1 MIPNLQANVLDTA
14 YHNGTIWPWL
24 LGPYVTAYLKVNGYD
39 EKSHDYALKNLVL
52 PFFTVGIHRGGL
64 GTINE
69 IYDCDPPNAP
79 RGCISQAW
87 SVAEPLRA
95 YIEDVL
101 LIKPQFGVT

>member
-1 MIPNLQANVLDTA
+1 MLRKP
-14 YHNGTIWPWL
+14 H
-24 LGPYVTAYLKVNGYD
+24 
-39 EKSHDYALKNLVL
+39 L
-52 PFFTVGIHRGGL
+52 PLFTVGIQQGGL

-69 IYDCDPPNAP
+69 IYDCDPPNEP

-101 LIKPQFGVT
+101 RQIMVKPKYAKEILGI